1 MFLKTSEKNN
11 LINEGSKSFL
21 AFCWINKNI
30 NNYIESKSDNSPL
43 DSLQKNNNSI
53 LRIFKTFQRNI
64 KNN

>member
-21 AFCWINKNI
+21 AYCWINKNI

-43 DSLQKNNNSI
+43 DSLQKK
-53 LRIFKTFQRNI
+53 IFQSSGYLSFPK
-64 KNN
+64 KYKK